1 MLVHLSLLGHNGHS
15 IDAQSYCLTVMTVTL
30 TEWKQDLATWEESE
44 ISDISTIKG
53 IVAELAASIGPDL
66 VQQTMLEFQK

>member
-1 MLVHLSLLGHNGHS
+1 MLVNLSLLGHNGHL
-15 IDAQSYCLTVMTVTL
+15 IDALSYCLTVMTKML

-66 VQQTMLEFQK
+66 VQQTLLEF